1 MAETPTQANNVAVKF
16 RGRTEREMPLVKG
29 KSQDA
34 ISENIS
40 TEVHAGKP
48 NKQAV
53 AIALNTARKSG
64 KRMPKHVRRSMRNR
78 GMISEKAAKKHLAD
92 Y

>member
-1 MAETPTQANNVAVKF
+1 
-16 RGRTEREMPLVKG
+16 MPLVKG
-29 KSQDA
+29 TSQDA
-34 ISENIS
+34 INENIS
-40 TEVHAGKP
+40 TEVDAGKP
-48 NKQAV
+48 RKQAV

-64 KRMPKHVRRSMRNR
+64 NRLPKHVRRQAKSMRNR